1 MEYTVMRSRRK
12 TVSLEITG
20 DCKVV
25 IRAPMRFSDSEAE
38 AFYAKHADWV
48 ASKLKIQ
55 AERSRRNLET
65 DAAEKELRAKA
76 RLVLPRL
83 VEKYSELMGLYPSS
97 VKITSARTRFG
108 SCGPNNS
115 ICFSWR
121 LMAYPAEVAEYVVVH
136 ELAHIKHRNHGD
148 EFYAL
153 VEKYLPDYK
162 DRRRLLK
169 I

>member
-1 MEYTVMRSRRK
+1 MEYTVIRSRRK
-12 TVSLEITG
+12 TVSLEITA

-25 IRAPMRFSDSEAE
+25 IRAPMRFSERDAE
-38 AFYAKHADWV
+38 AFYVKHTEWV
-48 ASKLKIQ
+48 KSKLKIQ
-55 AERSRRNLET
+55 SERNRRNLET
-65 DAAEKELRAKA
+65 DAAEKELYAEACR
-76 RLVLPRL
+76 VLPQL
-83 VEKYSELMGLYPSS
+83 AEKYSEIMKLYPSS

-108 SCGPNNS
+108 SCGPQNS

-121 LMAYPAEVAEYVVVH
+121 LMAFPPEAVEYVVVH
-136 ELAHIKHRNHGD
+136 ELAHIKHRNHGR

-162 DRRRLLK
+162 KRRSLLK